1 MYESYCDVKQCVSR
15 NSNDS
20 TGFFC
25 SRNGFLVLFTFIS
38 QIMVQFHFIVNKT
51 ERVQEPLIIEE
62 DTALK
67 LIDPM
72 MQVKFGL
79 GETGHN
85 QP

>member
-1 MYESYCDVKQCVSR
+1 
-15 NSNDS
+15 
-20 TGFFC
+20 
-25 SRNGFLVLFTFIS
+25 
-38 QIMVQFHFIVNKT
+38 MVQFHFIVNKT

-67 LIDPM
+67 LVDPM

-85 QP
+85 QPYVYLNFLI